1 MRGNEVDGGGM
12 EREGTKTR
20 RKKKEREKGKNSHC
34 YTKIARAREMDGER
48 AYLSP
53 TDVDDLDN
61 AT

>member
-1 MRGNEVDGGGM
+1 MRQWGRGRKNGD
-12 EREGTKTR
+12 EGEEEQRT
-20 RKKKEREKGKNSHC
+20 NSHYC
-34 YTKIARAREMDGER
+34 TKVAHAREMDGER